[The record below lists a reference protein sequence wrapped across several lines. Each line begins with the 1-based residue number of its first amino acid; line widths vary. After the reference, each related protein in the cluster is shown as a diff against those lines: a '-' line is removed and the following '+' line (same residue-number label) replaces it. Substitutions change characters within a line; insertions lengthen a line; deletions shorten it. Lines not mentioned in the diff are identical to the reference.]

1 MEELTYFEALT
12 YVQSGIVIS
21 VNGTIMTEERVNNI
35 FFLKDDDETIRF
47 KIHS

>member
-21 VNGTIMTEERVNNI
+21 LNGVTMTEDRINNV
-35 FFLKDDDETIRF
+35 FFLKEDDDTIRF